1 MMVLIIVST
10 SLVKCTVELLGNIS
24 DHHIKTI

>member
-1 MMVLIIVST
+1 MMVLIIVSA
-10 SLVKCTVELLGNIS
+10 SLVKCTVELLGNIC